1 MDLRLGGLQPRT
13 LCNGLVGLAHFGA
26 SECNKI
32 GVDFYFVASECNKI
46 GMGLVAA
53 AGTCNKIAK
62 FVKKY
67 YFFVKNTIFYKK
79 ILFFYIFLYFFAY
92 PQMWPQLGL
101 QGNRCGTQTVAPA
114 TRGNTSLPLQP

>member
-1 MDLRLGGLQPRT
+1 MDLRLRGLQPRT

-67 YFFVKNTIFYKK
+67 YFFCKK
-79 ILFFYIFLYFFAY
+79 YYLFTNFAIFLHLFVFCCVPPNVATT
-92 PQMWPQLGL
+92 GL
-101 QGNRCGTQTVAPA
+101 ARK
-114 TRGNTSLPLQP
+114 